1 MDVSSLIRNRGVCC
15 PGSFSGLM
23 SLYEENWGLLQALA
37 PTLSRLRGEHR
48 SRVQGDCD
56 VYLQVVETTRYTM
69 TLKLTYLFETPG
81 NQDPFADP
89 DFTLRIY
96 QDARQTEA
104 LSCLNEHRHALLRR
118 LSGENDELDRRW
130 RRNVVLNKWLIYL
143 LERGHLFAG
152 MPCARQSLE
161 ACR

>member
-1 MDVSSLIRNRGVCC
+1 
-15 PGSFSGLM
+15 
-23 SLYEENWGLLQALA
+23 
-37 PTLSRLRGEHR
+37 
-48 SRVQGDCD
+48 VQGDCD
-56 VYLQVVETTRYTM
+56 VHLQVVETTRYTM

-152 MPCARQSLE
+152 MPCAHQSLE